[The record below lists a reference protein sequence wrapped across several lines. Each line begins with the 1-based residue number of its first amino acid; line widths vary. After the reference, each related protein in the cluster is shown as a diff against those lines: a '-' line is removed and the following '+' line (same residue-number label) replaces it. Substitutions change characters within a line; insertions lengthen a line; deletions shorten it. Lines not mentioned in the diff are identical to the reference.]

1 MTPRR
6 ARMRWENALLGDSEE
21 RLGGC
26 REKHVEGPWK
36 KRMLANRGFPT
47 EAATTA
53 LHSDLRVMTRTALF
67 LLEIPCRGSVAHV
80 ALRCTSLGRSKMRRC
95 ISYPSLQIPWFRG
108 ATEMFL
114 DFTKDRLRFVGRL
127 KTYCADLLGICSSRQ
142 WGSSCRDGSSLC
154 EHTLARRSKVDLALQ
169 HNTCLDDK
177 ILLNCLRR

>member
-1 MTPRR
+1 
-6 ARMRWENALLGDSEE
+6 
-21 RLGGC
+21 
-26 REKHVEGPWK
+26 
-36 KRMLANRGFPT
+36 MLANRGFPT

-53 LHSDLRVMTRTALF
+53 LHSDLRVMARTALF

-80 ALRCTSLGRSKMRRC
+80 ALRSTSLGRSKMRRC

-127 KTYCADLLGICSSRQ
+127 KTYRADLLGICSFRQ
-142 WGSSCRDGSSLC
+142 WGLEGRLGSSCRDGSSLC